1 MAGPA
6 AGPTGCPP
14 QWTPHPLIHKL
25 APTGGRVRRACMADE
40 RLQRRLAAILSA
52 DVVGYSRLMGIDE
65 AGTLARLNALRR
77 EVIDPTIA
85 AHSGR
90 IVKLMGDGALVEFA
104 SAVDAVICAIEIQR
118 QICER
123 DTGKSE
129 GNPIQFRIGIN
140 VGDVIIQGDDI
151 LGDGVNI
158 AARLEGIAEPGGI
171 SISEDVWRQ
180 VQGKVAAIFV
190 DAGEQSLKNIARPVR
205 VYRVEFDKERATSAA
220 QPPLSS
226 RDKPSIAVLPFQNL
240 SGDSEQDYFCDGLVD
255 DILTSL
261 SKLAGLRVIARNS
274 SFSYKGRSV
283 DVRDAVKQLGVRY
296 ILEGSVR
303 KSGNRIRI
311 SAQLID
317 ARDGTHLWAER
328 YDRAIDDIFA
338 IQDEITLVLAT
349 EMQVKLTEGEQARLR
364 YTTTT
369 NVEAWTYWAQGL
381 SHFRQSMSKEKMH
394 AARLCWEK
402 ALALDPTSAAL
413 NGMLSS
419 AHWLDARFGW
429 WDDRETA
436 LAKARIYADRALELD
451 PENADAVTASSIA
464 LTMNGQYDEAVAHA
478 RRAVELAPGSAD
490 AAHFASFVLAS
501 AGYAKE
507 AVGES
512 KRAMALN
519 PNYPPYYLGNLGYA
533 LRLAGQVEEAITA
546 FKAYDAQVP
555 GSGFGL
561 TDLVILYQQSGQP
574 DEAKQTAERFL
585 SARPDF
591 TITSWL
597 KTQTIR
603 DAAHLEADV
612 NALRSAG
619 LPMS

>member
-1 MAGPA
+1 
-6 AGPTGCPP
+6 
-14 QWTPHPLIHKL
+14 
-25 APTGGRVRRACMADE
+25 MADE

-118 QICER
+118 QVCER

-151 LGDGVNI
+151 LGDGVNV

-190 DAGEQSLKNIARPVR
+190 DAGEQSLKNIARAVR
-205 VYRVEFDKERATSAA
+205 VYRVEFGKEHATSAA
-220 QPPLSS
+220 RPPLAS
-226 RDKPSIAVLPFQNL
+226 RDRPSIAVLPFQNL

-261 SKLAGLRVIARNS
+261 SKLAELRVIARNS

-283 DVRDAVKQLGVRY
+283 DVRDAARQLGVRY

-369 NVEAWTYWAQGL
+369 NVEAWTCWAQGL

-436 LAKARIYADRALELD
+436 LAKARIYAHRALELD
-451 PENADAVTASSIA
+451 PENADAFTASSI
-464 LTMNGQYDEAVAHA
+464 
-478 RRAVELAPGSAD
+478 P
-490 AAHFASFVLAS
+490 
-501 AGYAKE
+501 
-507 AVGES
+507 
-512 KRAMALN
+512 
-519 PNYPPYYLGNLGYA
+519 
-533 LRLAGQVEEAITA
+533 
-546 FKAYDAQVP
+546 
-555 GSGFGL
+555 
-561 TDLVILYQQSGQP
+561 
-574 DEAKQTAERFL
+574 
-585 SARPDF
+585 
-591 TITSWL
+591 
-597 KTQTIR
+597 
-603 DAAHLEADV
+603 
-612 NALRSAG
+612 
-619 LPMS
+619 

>member
-1 MAGPA
+1 MAE
-6 AGPTGCPP
+6 
-14 QWTPHPLIHKL
+14 
-25 APTGGRVRRACMADE
+25 E

-52 DVVGYSRLMGIDE
+52 DVVGYSRLMGLDE
-65 AGTLARLNALRR
+65 AGTLSRLNALRR
-77 EVIDPTIA
+77 ELIDPTIA

-104 SAVDAVICAIEIQR
+104 SAVDAVTCAIEIQR
-118 QICER
+118 QVCER
-123 DTGKSE
+123 DTANSE
-129 GNPIQFRIGIN
+129 GNPIHFRIGIN

-171 SISEDVWRQ
+171 SISEEAWRQ
-180 VQGKVAAIFV
+180 VQGKVAANFI
-190 DAGEQSLKNIARPVR
+190 DAGEQNLKNIARSVR
-205 VYRVEFDKERATSAA
+205 VYHVEFDKERATSGAR
-220 QPPLSS
+220 PLSS
-226 RDKPSIAVLPFQNL
+226 RDTPSIAVLPFQNL

-283 DVRDAVKQLGVRY
+283 DVPDAARQLGVRY
-296 ILEGSVR
+296 VLEGSVR

-381 SHFRQSMSKEKMH
+381 SHFRQSISKERMR
-394 AARLCWEK
+394 AARSCWEK

-419 AHWLDARFGW
+419 VHWLDARFGW

-436 LAKARIYADRALELD
+436 LDKARIYADRALELD
-451 PENADAVTASSIA
+451 PENADAFTASSVA
-464 LTMNGQYDEAVAHA
+464 LTMKGQYDEAVVHA
-478 RRAVELAPGSAD
+478 RRAVQLAPGSAD

-533 LRLAGQVEEAITA
+533 LRLAGQVEEAIAA
-546 FKAYDAQVP
+546 FKAYDARVP
-555 GSGFGL
+555 GLGFGL

-574 DEAKQTAERFL
+574 DQAKRTAERFL
-585 SARPDF
+585 SARPNF

>member
-1 MAGPA
+1 MAE
-6 AGPTGCPP
+6 
-14 QWTPHPLIHKL
+14 
-25 APTGGRVRRACMADE
+25 E
-40 RLQRRLAAILSA
+40 RPQRRLAAILSA

-65 AGTLARLNALRR
+65 AGTLSRLNALRR
-77 EVIDPTIA
+77 ELIDPTIA
-85 AHSGR
+85 AHCGR

-104 SAVDAVICAIEIQR
+104 SAVDAVTCAIEIQR
-118 QICER
+118 QFREH
-123 DTGKSE
+123 DSGGSE
-129 GNPIQFRIGIN
+129 VDPIRFRIGIN
-140 VGDVIIQGDDI
+140 VGDIIVDGEDI
-151 LGDGVNI
+151 FGDGVNI
-158 AARLEGIAEPGGI
+158 AARIEGIAEPGGI
-171 SISEDVWRQ
+171 SISEDAWRQ
-180 VQGKVAAIFV
+180 VRGKVAAIFV
-190 DAGEQSLKNIARPVR
+190 DAGEQSLKNIAHPVR
-205 VYRVEFDKERATSAA
+205 VYCVEFGKERATGRV
-220 QPPLSS
+220 PTTLSS

-240 SGDSEQDYFCDGLVD
+240 SGDSEQEYFCDGLVD

-261 SKLAGLRVIARNS
+261 SKLAGLRVIARHS
-274 SFSYKGRSV
+274 SFLYKGRSV
-283 DVRDAVKQLGVRY
+283 DVRDAAQELGVRY

-303 KSGNRIRI
+303 KSGKRIRI

-317 ARDGTHLWAER
+317 AKDGTHVWAER

-349 EMQVKLTEGEQARLR
+349 ELQVTLTEGEQARLR

-381 SHFRQSMSKEKMH
+381 SYFRQSMSKEKMR
-394 AARLCWEK
+394 AALLCWEK
-402 ALALDPTSAAL
+402 ALALDPASAAL

-419 AHWLDARFGW
+419 VHCLNARFGW

-436 LAKARIYADRALELD
+436 LATARKYADRALELD
-451 PENADAVTASSIA
+451 PENADALTTSSIA
-464 LTMNGQYDEAVAHA
+464 LMMKGRHDASVAHA
-478 RRAVELAPGSAD
+478 RRAVQLAPGSAD
-490 AAHFASFVLAS
+490 AASLASFMLAS

-507 AVGES
+507 AVEES

-533 LRLAGQVEEAITA
+533 LRLAGEVEEAITV
-546 FKAYDAQVP
+546 FKAYDARVP

-561 TDLVILYQQSGQP
+561 TDLVILYQQNGQP

-603 DAAHLEADV
+603 DAAQLEADV
-612 NALRSAG
+612 EALRSAG